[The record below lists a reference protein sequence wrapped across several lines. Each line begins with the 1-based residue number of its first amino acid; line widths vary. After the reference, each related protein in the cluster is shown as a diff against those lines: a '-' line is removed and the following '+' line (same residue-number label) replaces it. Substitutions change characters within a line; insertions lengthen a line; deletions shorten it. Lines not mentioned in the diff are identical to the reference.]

1 MSNMNILKESRNK
14 LVYNNDD
21 SNESEKSIID
31 EIIDSL
37 GKEVNIDEKFQEDF
51 LTTNEKSNIK
61 AEYEIVMNCDD
72 SEYIIY
78 YKKSK

>member
-1 MSNMNILKESRNK
+1 MSNMNILKELRNK

-37 GKEVNIDEKFQEDF
+37 GKEVNIDEKFQEDL
-51 LTTNEKSNIK
+51 LTTNEKNNIK